1 MLQCTSGTDATARKS
16 MKSPKTS
23 TNTPP
28 NHKYATEQG
37 IAEEEALK
45 KGWKKVPRV
54 HRERQRALREG
65 VNRAREQS
73 RSFPLHVHFAKNKHM
88 KTLDENL
95 LETATQGLV
104 AEFQPEQVWLYGSHA
119 WGNPHDDSDVDLLVV
134 LRDSDETPIR
144 RAQRAHR
151 CLRGLRMPKD
161 VLVETRQE
169 VDRVKGLKTSLE
181 NIILSRGR
189 RLYG

>member
-1 MLQCTSGTDATARKS
+1 
-16 MKSPKTS
+16 
-23 TNTPP
+23 
-28 NHKYATEQG
+28 
-37 IAEEEALK
+37 
-45 KGWKKVPRV
+45 
-54 HRERQRALREG
+54 
-65 VNRAREQS
+65 
-73 RSFPLHVHFAKNKHM
+73 M

-95 LETATQGLV
+95 LETATQRLV

-119 WGNPHDDSDVDLLVV
+119 WGKPHDDSDVDLLVV
-134 LRDSDETPIR
+134 VPHSDETPIR
-144 RAQRAHR
+144 RSQRAHR

-181 NIILSRGR
+181 STILSGGR

>member
-1 MLQCTSGTDATARKS
+1 
-16 MKSPKTS
+16 
-23 TNTPP
+23 
-28 NHKYATEQG
+28 
-37 IAEEEALK
+37 
-45 KGWKKVPRV
+45 
-54 HRERQRALREG
+54 
-65 VNRAREQS
+65 
-73 RSFPLHVHFAKNKHM
+73 M
-88 KTLDENL
+88 KTLDHKL
-95 LETATQGLV
+95 LQTATQRLV

-134 LRDSDETPIR
+134 VPQSNETPIR

-169 VDRVKGLKTSLE
+169 VDRVKELKTSLE
-181 NIILSRGR
+181 NSILSRGR